1 MPALLCE
8 ERAVAELLVRDEE
21 HEHEHEHEHEDE
33 HEDEDERAARRA
45 DATYV
50 GGHGRSWW

>member
-33 HEDEDERAARRA
+33 HEDERAARRA

>member
-1 MPALLCE
+1 MPLLYE

-21 HEHEHEHEHEDE
+21 NEHEHEDE